1 MTAYISISYN
11 ERKLLDAAI
20 TAMVD
25 TLKGFKIHS
34 FIFMDKYKFDS
45 SQERQMMLQAM
56 EDIDNSDFLIAET
69 SDKAIGIGVEAGYA
83 KAKNKP
89 VIYVRQANAEHSTT
103 VSGISDYQLIYENE
117 RDLKTQLAEII
128 GAMLR
133 TANGDR

>member
-11 ERKLLDAAI
+11 KSKLLEPALTAI
-20 TAMVD
+20 VD

-34 FIFMDKYKFDS
+34 FVFTDKYKFDPG
-45 SQERQMMLQAM
+45 QERQMMLQAM

-117 RDLKTQLAEII
+117 KDLKTQLAVIME
-128 GAMLR
+128 AMLR
-133 TANGDR
+133 TAN